1 MVKMGLIIKDCKIN
15 LNFPFERH
23 TMGTFLLVQCIG
35 IHFARERACASSDQ
49 KGHTEVTDKGSKA
62 EAMQAGTVQ
71 STSYRQLRAVNSCGA
86 SGDVLGA

>member
-1 MVKMGLIIKDCKIN
+1 MPLQG
-15 LNFPFERH
+15 F
-23 TMGTFLLVQCIG
+23 VQILMISYGSRTQYIPTGPTGVHCPK
-35 IHFARERACASSDQ
+35 ASSDQ

-86 SGDVLGA
+86 SGDVLGV